1 VRVSRI
7 LYLSGDAGVP
17 VLGHKGAS
25 VHVRA
30 LADAFDSLG
39 HEVVVASPRVDAGEN
54 SLPSSIRLVEIPAV
68 IPKTAPDAAA
78 LADAAQRQAD
88 AVAELAVQFDPDLV
102 YERYS
107 LAAFSGAQVREQL
120 GVPLVVE
127 VNAPLRDE
135 AERFRQLRHTEVARS
150 AERRLFDA
158 ADAVFAVSRGVAE
171 WLVAEG
177 TESAKVAIVPNA
189 FPARVFPS
197 KPAPAPDGDLVVGFA
212 GGMKLWH
219 GVDVLLDAF
228 ERVLAAGGRMR
239 LVAAGSGPCDDL
251 LRAAPFPPDRF
262 QWLGHL
268 SHDAAL
274 AELEQWD
281 IGVAPFTH
289 VEGFWFSPLKLYEY
303 MAAGLCPVVSALGDL
318 PRVVAQGGA
327 GVVVAP
333 DDPAALA
340 YALLELDRD
349 RGRMHAL
356 GQAAQARA
364 RAGPS
369 WVENA
374 RRAVAFARRTAPA

>member
-1 VRVSRI
+1 MSRV
-7 LYLSGDAGVP
+7 LYVSADPGVP
-17 VLGHKGAS
+17 VLGQKGAS

-30 LADAFDSLG
+30 LATAIDSLG
-39 HEVVVASPRVDAGEN
+39 HEVTVASPRVEAAEN
-54 SLPSSIRLVEIPAV
+54 SLPASIRLVPIPAV
-68 IPKTAPDAAA
+68 IPKTTPDAAA
-78 LADAAQRQAD
+78 FAEAAQRQAE
-88 AVAELAVQFDPDLV
+88 AIAELADQLEPDLV

-107 LAAFSGAQVREQL
+107 LAGFGGALVRERL

-135 AERFRQLRHTEVARS
+135 AERFRQLRHGGFAQT

-158 ADAVFAVSRGVAE
+158 ADAVFAVSGGVAK
-171 WLVAEG
+171 WLVSEG
-177 TESAKVAIVPNA
+177 TDAAKVAVVPNA
-189 FPARVFPS
+189 FPVRVFPP
-197 KPAPAPDGDLVVGFA
+197 KRPPAQDRDLVVGFA

-219 GVDVLLDAF
+219 GIEVLLDAF

-239 LVAAGSGPCDDL
+239 LVAAGSGPRDDL

-262 QWLGHL
+262 QWLGHV
-268 SHDAAL
+268 SHEAAL
-274 AELEQWD
+274 AHLEQWD

-318 PRVVAQGGA
+318 PGVVDQGGA

-340 YALLELDRD
+340 DALLELDRD
-349 RGRMHAL
+349 RDRMHAL
-356 GQAAQARA
+356 GLAAQARA
-364 RAGPS
+364 RAGPN
-369 WVENA
+369 WDDNA
-374 RRAVAFARRTAPA
+374 RRAIAFARRTAPA

>member
-7 LYLSGDAGVP
+7 LYISADAGVP

-30 LADAFDSLG
+30 LAEAFDALG
-39 HEVVVASPRVDAGEN
+39 HAVTVASPRVEPAEN
-54 SLPSSIRLVEIPAV
+54 SLPASIRLVEIPAV

-88 AVAELAVQFDPDLV
+88 AIAELAVELEPDLV

-107 LAAFSGAQVREQL
+107 LAAFGGSHVRERL

-171 WLVAEG
+171 WLVADG
-177 TESAKVAIVPNA
+177 TDAAKVAVVPNA

-197 KPAPAPDGDLVVGFA
+197 KRPPAPNRDLVVGFA

-239 LVAAGSGPCDDL
+239 LVAAGSGPRDDL
-251 LRAAPFPPDRF
+251 LRAAPLPADRF

-268 SHDAAL
+268 SHDDAL
-274 AELEQWD
+274 AQLEDWD
-281 IGVAPFTH
+281 IGVAPFTE

-318 PRVVAQGGA
+318 PRVVDQGAA

-349 RGRMHAL
+349 RDRMHVL

-369 WVENA
+369 WVDNA
-374 RRAVAFARRTAPA
+374 RRAITFARRTAPA